1 MVQSATYSI
10 SGDTLYLDSPIA
22 LCGIQCMIKTA
33 NSETVTTLANFAG
46 FESVCST
53 VDGGYIDLTYSLEGD
68 CIPAGK
74 HALLKLG
81 GAPVDAV
88 ILSDPRGNNIVA
100 IDGGV
105 SGLGA
110 ITQAPM
116 RLPPPHPFGP

>member
-1 MVQSATYSI
+1 MEQSATYSI

-22 LCGIQCMIKTA
+22 LGGIQCMIKTA

-53 VDGGYIDLTYSLEGD
+53 VDGGYIYLTYSLEGD

-81 GAPVDAV
+81 GATVDEV
-88 ILSDPRGNNIVA
+88 ILADTPGNNIVA
-100 IDGGV
+100 IDGRR
-105 SGLGA
+105 SGLS
-110 ITQAPM
+110 THKQAQIS
-116 RLPPPHPFGP
+116 